1 MYVIPGTAIPRKPGS
16 DPDFRSV
23 FRLIGRR
30 YPALRTIRG
39 YSKGNP
45 QMNRTTLT
53 ALACAAMLSF
63 AAAPACA
70 QTTSGLNRIGV
81 VNPDRILSESVPAL
95 RAQERIKAEFAK
107 REGELAGMASQL
119 QRLQAELERDGI
131 TMAQLDRQRKE
142 RAFND
147 LTQEFQKKKRSFE
160 EDLEE
165 RRNTAMQEVSEQ
177 ADRVIRQVAQQEK
190 FDIIMRE
197 AVYAS
202 PRVDITDKVIE
213 ALAGGA
219 KPAAKK

>member
-1 MYVIPGTAIPRKPGS
+1 
-16 DPDFRSV
+16 
-23 FRLIGRR
+23 
-30 YPALRTIRG
+30 
-39 YSKGNP
+39 
-45 QMNRTTLT
+45 
-53 ALACAAMLSF
+53 
-63 AAAPACA
+63 
-70 QTTSGLNRIGV
+70 
-81 VNPDRILSESVPAL
+81 
-95 RAQERIKAEFAK
+95 
-107 REGELAGMASQL
+107 MASQL

-147 LTQEFQKKKRSFE
+147 LNQEFQKKKRSFE

>member
-1 MYVIPGTAIPRKPGS
+1 
-16 DPDFRSV
+16 
-23 FRLIGRR
+23 
-30 YPALRTIRG
+30 
-39 YSKGNP
+39 
-45 QMNRTTLT
+45 MNRTILS

-63 AAAPACA
+63 AASPAGA
-70 QTTSGLNRIGV
+70 QTPGLNRIGV

-147 LTQEFQKKKRSFE
+147 LNQEFQKKKRSFE

-197 AVYAS
+197 AVFAS